1 MHPGSQA
8 CLWQISFLKAENL
21 TFSPCTHLK
30 DWEKHFL
37 DASASKPSDWNSEL
51 DGDWQ
56 AAMLQK
62 PLYQVRGW
70 HRLPASPS
78 LPCPLGPLLMI
89 CLAGW
94 PET

>member
-1 MHPGSQA
+1 M
-8 CLWQISFLKAENL
+8 
-21 TFSPCTHLK
+21 K

-37 DASASKPSDWNSEL
+37 DASASKPSDWKGEL

-62 PLYQVRGW
+62 PPYQVCIW
-70 HRLPASPS
+70 HHLPASP
-78 LPCPLGPLLMI
+78 LPTRVPGDQHI
-89 CLAGW
+89 WFVVAGW